1 MKIVK
6 IKSTNRITLEADWYQ
21 AKSDKVII
29 IVHGFTS
36 NRHEW
41 GKYDIAAKAFNQAGY
56 NVLNVDMSGSGE
68 SDDTP
73 ILVKQWEQ
81 DLVACLKMLRKQG
94 YGKIGVF
101 ASSMG
106 GLTALRVAAYENF
119 NAFVG
124 LAPVTNHLKSLK
136 KDNRK
141 QIMGIRLIGKIKR
154 EVKDPKSSRKHVV
167 VSRKLMKELFTV
179 NQEKLLK
186 PIAIPSLFLHGTADK
201 RIPYQESLKVA
212 ELNPNI
218 TTKIVD
224 GADHTFTKHTDTFV
238 DASIA
243 WFNDKL

>member
-6 IKSTNRITLEADWYQ
+6 IKSTNGITLEADWYQ

-41 GKYDIAAKAFNQAGY
+41 GKYDKASIAFNQAGY

-81 DLVACLKMLRKQG
+81 DLVACLKMIRKQG
-94 YGKIGVF
+94 YVRVGVF

-106 GLTALRVAAYENF
+106 GLTALRVSAYESF
-119 NAFVG
+119 DAFVG
-124 LAPVTNHLKSLK
+124 LAPVTSHLKSLK

-141 QIMGIRLIGKIKR
+141 QILGIRLIGKIKR
-154 EVKDPKSSRKHVV
+154 QVKDPKSTRKHVV

-186 PIAIPSLFLHGTADK
+186 PIIMPSLFLHGTADK
-201 RIPYQESLKVA
+201 RIPYQESLKAA

-224 GADHTFTKHTDTFV
+224 SADHTFSKHTDLFI
-238 DASIA
+238 DSSID
-243 WFNDKL
+243 WFNEEL